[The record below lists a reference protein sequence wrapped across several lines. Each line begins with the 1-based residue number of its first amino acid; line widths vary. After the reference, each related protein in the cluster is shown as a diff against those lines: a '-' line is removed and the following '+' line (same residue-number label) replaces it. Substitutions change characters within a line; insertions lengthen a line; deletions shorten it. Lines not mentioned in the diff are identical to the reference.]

1 MKNKNETNVQFISR
15 VMKNAYHVEYLCPYD
30 GWTWMTPNRTF
41 KLIGF
46 ARREAK
52 EIKKFWPGTKTRI
65 VKTTSGFAIVK

>member
-1 MKNKNETNVQFISR
+1 MKTTYHLSKS
-15 VMKNAYHVEYLCPYD
+15 MKTTYHVEYENGLS
-30 GWTWMTPNRTF
+30 GAGRWWWKTPNRTF

-65 VKTTSGFAIVK
+65 VKATSGFVIVK

>member
-1 MKNKNETNVQFISR
+1 MKTT
-15 VMKNAYHVEYLCPYD
+15 YHVEYENGSSGD
-30 GWTWMTPNRTF
+30 WTRMTPNKTY

-65 VKTTSGFAIVK
+65 VKATSGFVIVK

>member
-1 MKNKNETNVQFISR
+1 MKTTYHLSKS
-15 VMKNAYHVEYLCPYD
+15 MKTTYHVQYMN
-30 GWTWMTPNRTF
+30 GSSGVGRWMTPNRTF

-65 VKTTSGFAIVK
+65 VKATSGFVIVK

>member
-1 MKNKNETNVQFISR
+1 MKTT
-15 VMKNAYHVEYLCPYD
+15 YHAEYLCPYD
-30 GWTWMTPNRTF
+30 GWTQMPPNKTH

-65 VKTTSGFAIVK
+65 VKTTSDFVIVK